1 MASVLIN
8 EGECFESHDVV
19 SLFTNTPV
27 SEALDIIRNQ
37 LENDKMLKD
46 RTNLEIGYIMELLEF
61 VVTTTYF
68 TFRGVIYQQKFG
80 TAMGSPVSHII
91 ANLYMEWLEKRAI
104 ATAPV
109 NCRPRLWKR
118 FVDDTLEV
126 INRGSVT
133 QPTEHLNSVDST
145 GSIRFTYEEE
155 TEGQIPFL
163 DTLLIRKEDGNVKL
177 LVYRKKTHTDQY
189 LNFMSY
195 HPLHQKLGVIRT
207 LPNRC
212 DNVVTEEKDRRQEEE
227 HVTSALK
234 RCSYSAWSIRKAK
247 KDLQSKDD
255 KEIKKAS
262 QKKRVEEYRHGHNT
276 ICEGVK

>member
-1 MASVLIN
+1 M
-8 EGECFESHDVV
+8 
-19 SLFTNTPV
+19 
-27 SEALDIIRNQ
+27 
-37 LENDKMLKD
+37 
-46 RTNLEIGYIMELLEF
+46 EIGYIMELLEF

-80 TAMGSPVSHII
+80 TAMGSPVSPII

-133 QPTEHLNSVDST
+133 QLTEHLNSVDST

-155 TEGQIPFL
+155 TEGQMPFL

-177 LVYRKKTHTDQY
+177 LVYRKKTYRPGFEFHVSPPITSEVR
-189 LNFMSY
+189 SY
-195 HPLHQKLGVIRT
+195 
-207 LPNRC
+207 
-212 DNVVTEEKDRRQEEE
+212 
-227 HVTSALK
+227 
-234 RCSYSAWSIRKAK
+234 
-247 KDLQSKDD
+247 
-255 KEIKKAS
+255 
-262 QKKRVEEYRHGHNT
+262 
-276 ICEGVK
+276 